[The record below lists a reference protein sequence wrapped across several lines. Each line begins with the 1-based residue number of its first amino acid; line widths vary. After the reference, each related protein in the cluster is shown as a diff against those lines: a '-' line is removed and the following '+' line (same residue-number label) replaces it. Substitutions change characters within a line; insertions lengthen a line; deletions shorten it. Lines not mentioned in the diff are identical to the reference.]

1 MRINVV
7 FSNPTRPE
15 YGVVT
20 IPFPLPREE
29 YDHILGL
36 LDAVGIG
43 DSIQRDCKVDEVM
56 GDYPALKCLEGG
68 MVNIDEMDYLAK
80 RLDSFDHRECAQFQ
94 GMAKKLGLRDITDLI
109 NLTFSCQKVTVI
121 TDFSDLE
128 SIGLNHFM
136 DLNGGCASTE
146 DLENLDATETALLLI
161 EGRSGHVTPYGVV
174 YPNGMQLERVYT
186 KGAPFPYYRY
196 ENCTLELE
204 MTSALKPYNPDSQ
217 NDKTW
222 LFLPMAEGQLRH
234 ALLRSGLVSMDDMR
248 LRFSESEM
256 PTTVDAALD
265 VEHEGILDLNRLAE
279 VVHELSES
287 DRIKLSAAVDIAKP
301 ETAAEITQLALNL
314 PQFVFY
320 PGVDSAEAYGKY
332 MIQESGRFEFD
343 SELEDFYDYARYGQ
357 QRLNRES
364 GQFVDGGY
372 IVYEG
377 TLSLDELMME
387 DPAEQDQQM
396 GSMSM

>member
-1 MRINVV
+1 MRINVA
-7 FSNPTRPE
+7 FRNPNRPD

-20 IPFPLPREE
+20 IPFPISREE
-29 YDHILGL
+29 YDNNLEL
-36 LDAVGIG
+36 LDGIGIG
-43 DSIQRDCKVDEVM
+43 DSVQRDCMVDEVF
-56 GDYPALKCLEGG
+56 GSFPALQCLEGG
-68 MVNIDEMDYLAK
+68 MVSIDEMDYLAK

-128 SIGLNHFM
+128 SIGRNHFM

-234 ALLRSGLVSMDDMR
+234 ALLRSGLVSLDDMR

-357 QRLNRES
+357 QRLDRES
-364 GQFVDGGY
+364 GQFVEGGY

>member
-29 YDHILGL
+29 YDHSLEL
-36 LDAVGIG
+36 LDAIGIG
-43 DSIQRDCKVDEVM
+43 DSIQRDCKVDEII
-56 GDYPALKCLEGG
+56 GDYPALKCLEGS
-68 MVNIDEMDYLAK
+68 MVNLDEMDYLAK
-80 RLDSFDHRECAQFQ
+80 RLDSFDRGEQAKFQ
-94 GMAKKLGLRDITDLI
+94 AMTNRLGLRDITDLI
-109 NLTFSCQKVTVI
+109 NLTFSCQKATVI

-128 SIGLNHFM
+128 RIGRDHFM
-136 DLNGGCASTE
+136 NVNGGCASTE
-146 DLENLDATETALLLI
+146 DLNNLDGTETALLLI
-161 EGRSGHVTPYGVV
+161 EGGNGHVTPYGVV
-174 YPNGMQLERVYT
+174 YSNGMQLERLYT
-186 KGAPFPYYRY
+186 KGAPFPYFRY
-196 ENCTLELE
+196 ENSTLELE
-204 MTSALKPYNPDSQ
+204 MTSALKPYNAEKES
-217 NDKTW
+217 DKTW
-222 LFLPMAEGQLRH
+222 LFLPMADGQLRH

-256 PTTVDAALD
+256 PTSVEAALD
-265 VEHEGILDLNRLAE
+265 IENDGILDLNRLAE
-279 VVHELSES
+279 VVHGLSES
-287 DRIKLSAAVDIAKP
+287 DRMKLGAAVDIAKP
-301 ETAAEITQLALNL
+301 ETASEITQLAINL

-332 MIQESGRFEFD
+332 MIQESGRFDFD

-357 QRLNRES
+357 LRLDHES

-377 TLSLDELMME
+377 ALSLDELMMG
-387 DPAEQDQQM
+387 DPVEQDLQM

>member
-1 MRINVV
+1 MRINIA
-7 FSNPTRPE
+7 FRNPNRPE

-20 IPFPLPREE
+20 IPFPISREE
-29 YDHILGL
+29 YDNSLEL
-36 LDAVGIG
+36 LDGIGIG
-43 DSIQRDCKVDEVM
+43 DSVQRDCMVDEVF
-56 GDYPALKCLEGG
+56 GSFPSLKCLEGS

-80 RLDSFDHRECAQFQ
+80 RLDSFDHKECAQFQ
-94 GMAKKLGLRDITDLI
+94 GMVNKLGLRDITDLI

-128 SIGLNHFM
+128 SIGRNHFM
-136 DLNGGCASTE
+136 NLNGGCASTE
-146 DLENLDATETALLLI
+146 DLENLDASEMALLLI
-161 EGRSGHVTPYGVV
+161 EGRNGHVTPYGVV

-204 MTSALKPYNPDSQ
+204 MTSALKPYNPESQ

-265 VEHEGILDLNRLAE
+265 VEHEGIVDLNRLAD
-279 VVHELSES
+279 VVHGLSEN
-287 DRIKLSAAVDIAKP
+287 DRMKLGAAVDIAKP
-301 ETAAEITQLALNL
+301 ETAAEITQLAINL

-357 QRLNRES
+357 QRLDRES

>member
-7 FSNPTRPE
+7 LSNTAHPE
-15 YGVVT
+15 YGVAT
-20 IPFPLPREE
+20 IPFPMPRED
-29 YDHILGL
+29 YDYDLEL
-36 LDAVGIG
+36 LDAIGIG

-56 GDYPALKCLEGG
+56 GDYPALKCLEGSL
-68 MVNIDEMDYLAK
+68 VNIDEIDYLAK
-80 RLDSFDHRECAQFQ
+80 RLDSFDRGERAQFQ
-94 GMAKKLGLRDITDLI
+94 SMASKLGLRDITDLI
-109 NLTFSCQKVTVI
+109 NLTFSCQKATVI
-121 TDFSDLE
+121 TDFSDLDR
-128 SIGLNHFM
+128 IGRSHYLN
-136 DLNGGCASTE
+136 LNGGCAPKE
-146 DLENLDATETALLLI
+146 ELDNLDGTETALLLI
-161 EGRSGHVTPYGVV
+161 EGGNGHITPYGVV
-174 YPNGMQLERVYT
+174 YPNGMQLERVYS

-196 ENCTLELE
+196 ENCTMELE
-204 MTSALKPYNPDSQ
+204 MTSALKPYNPEKQ

-256 PTTVDAALD
+256 PTSVDATLD
-265 VEHEGILDLNRLAE
+265 IEHEGILDLNRLAE
-279 VVHELSES
+279 VVHGLNESE
-287 DRIKLSAAVDIAKP
+287 RLKLGAAVDIAKP
-301 ETAAEITQLALNL
+301 ETAAEVTQLAINL

-332 MIQESGRFEFD
+332 MIQKSGRFEFD
-343 SELEDFYDYARYGQ
+343 SELEDFYDYAKYGQ
-357 QRLNRES
+357 QRLDRES

-377 TLSLDELMME
+377 DLSLDELMMG
-387 DPAEQDQQM
+387 DPAEQELQM

>member
-1 MRINVV
+1 MRINVA

-20 IPFPLPREE
+20 VPFPLPRED
-29 YDHILGL
+29 YDYNLEL
-36 LDAVGIG
+36 LDGLGIG
-43 DSIQRDCKVDEVM
+43 DSVQRDCKVNEVS
-56 GDYPALKCLEGG
+56 GDYPALKCLEGSV
-68 MVNIDEMDYLAK
+68 VNIDEMDYLAK
-80 RLDSFDHRECAQFQ
+80 RLDSFDQGERAQFQ
-94 GMAKKLGLRDITDLI
+94 AMCSKLELRNITDLI
-109 NLTFSCQKVTVI
+109 NLSFSCQQATVI

-128 SIGLNHFM
+128 RIGRNHFM
-136 DLNGGCASTE
+136 NLNGGGASSE
-146 DLENLDATETALLLI
+146 ELNNLDGTETALLLI
-161 EGRSGHVTPYGVV
+161 EGGDGHVTPYGVV
-174 YPNGMQLERVYT
+174 YSNGMQMERLYT

-196 ENCTLELE
+196 ENSTLELE
-204 MTSALKPYNPDSQ
+204 MTSALKPYNSEKED
-217 NDKTW
+217 DKTW

-248 LRFSESEM
+248 LRFSESEL
-256 PTTVDAALD
+256 PTAVDAALD
-265 VEHEGILDLNRLAE
+265 IENEGIMDLNRLAE
-279 VVHELSES
+279 VVQSLSES
-287 DRIKLSAAVDIAKP
+287 DRLKLGAAVEIAKP
-301 ETAAEITQLALNL
+301 ETAAEITQLAINL

-357 QRLNRES
+357 LRLDRES

-377 TLSLDELMME
+377 TLSLDELMMG
-387 DPAEQDQQM
+387 DPVEQDLQM
-396 GSMSM
+396 GGMSM